1 MELIILLGLV
11 MSMISNYAFLHVL
24 TLCLH
29 DLDRMDFKNQL
40 IIITFLI
47 CSLGGVGVST
57 YSFVKSLESLNNT
70 PVIQAEAEPN
80 HESR

>member
-1 MELIILLGLV
+1 MEIVILVGLI
-11 MSMISNYAFLHVL
+11 MSMISNYVFLHVL
-24 TLCLH
+24 MLCLH

-40 IIITFLI
+40 IIIALLI
-47 CSLGGVGVST
+47 CSIGGVGVST
-57 YSFVKSLESLNNT
+57 HSFVKSLESLNNT